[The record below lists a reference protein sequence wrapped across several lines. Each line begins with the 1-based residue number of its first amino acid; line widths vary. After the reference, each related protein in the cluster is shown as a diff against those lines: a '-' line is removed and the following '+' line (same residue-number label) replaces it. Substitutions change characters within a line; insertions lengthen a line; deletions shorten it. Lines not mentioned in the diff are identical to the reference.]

1 LKANEVSNDERPILG
16 LNEDRAMDISTINNT
31 ANNHENNLYI
41 GAEFADVN
49 VVSQAANDTTTPCAK
64 TFLDNKFPLAI
75 GSHKDACSYVVYYQ
89 QLLVFMKDGS
99 QTGLRCPKQFVAL
112 NGYKSEPT
120 AILLKDNGVH
130 VEMTFDSKSEKGA
143 QDCANIED
151 ILVEGHQYWIS
162 LVNVENSI
170 VASSVLDQVFT
181 AKDGSDYELKR

>member
-1 LKANEVSNDERPILG
+1 
-16 LNEDRAMDISTINNT
+16 MDISTINNT

-41 GAEFADVN
+41 GSEFADVN
-49 VVSQAANDTTTPCAK
+49 VVSLAADETTTPCTK
-64 TFLDNKFPLAI
+64 TFLDNKFPLAK

-99 QTGLRCPKQFVAL
+99 QTGLRCSKQFVAL
-112 NGYKSEPT
+112 NGPKSEPT
-120 AILLKDNGVH
+120 VILLKDNGVH
-130 VEMTFDSKSEKGA
+130 VELIFDRRSEKGA

-162 LVNVENSI
+162 LVNVENTI

-181 AKDGSDYELKR
+181 AKDGSDYTLKC